1 MAIGVMQLTR
11 ERIIRRVRAGVMAVR
26 DDVMAIVIFG
36 SFARSKSFRDID
48 VLVVVRGPEKP
59 PLEQGAEM
67 SAIQQAIALPL
78 DVDVLIYGEQ
88 ELQRG
93 LASRFPL
100 LLDVAFDGLV
110 IHGQEWLAPLLAQTR
125 RDVSARGIR
134 RTETGGWRYPVLY
147 RQNTPLSPVGNADW
161 ARKWLEDAGRDLAA
175 AEALFDA
182 RLFDRCI
189 THCQQATEK
198 SVKAVL
204 ACFGRLERTHFV
216 GMVLRA
222 ELEQQHLQGEGHQDA
237 LTQLAED
244 AQTLEPAA
252 IWSRYPRE
260 DADGITLPA
269 ERYDAASAEKGLA
282 VAQRSLWTGR
292 AFIEWWFAPAEV
304 DDAEESPNENRS

>member
-11 ERIIRRVRAGVMAVR
+11 EQIIRRVRAGVMAVR
-26 DDVMAIVIFG
+26 DDVMAIAIFG
-36 SFARSKSFRDID
+36 SFAQSKSFRDID

-59 PLEQGAEM
+59 FLEQGAEM
-67 SAIQQAIALPL
+67 SAMQQAIALPL

-93 LASRFPL
+93 LVSRFPL

-110 IHGQEWLAPLLAQTR
+110 VYGEEWLAPLLAQTR

-134 RTETGGWRYPVLY
+134 RTETGGWQYPVLY

-161 ARKWLEDAGRDLAA
+161 ARKWLEDARRDLAA
-175 AEALFDA
+175 AEALFNA

-216 GMVLRA
+216 AWVLHA
-222 ELEQQHLQGEGHQDA
+222 ELEQQNLQGEEQRDA
-237 LTQLAED
+237 LKQLADD
-244 AQTLEPAA
+244 AQTLEPAV
-252 IWSRYPRE
+252 ILSRYPRE

-269 ERYDAASAEKGLA
+269 ERYDATSAEESLTLA
-282 VAQRSLWTGR
+282 RRSLYTAR
-292 AFIEWWFAPAEV
+292 DFIEWWFAPAEA
-304 DDAEESPNENRS
+304 DGTEEAPDENRS